1 MRGEALV
8 VFIVDSL
15 DFVFSNLNFNVLDSS
30 IYVYGGVSLM
40 VERRIVDPIVRVQF
54 SGAVPFFQNLF
65 KSENWRLIEW
75 KQ

>member
-1 MRGEALV
+1 VLV
-8 VFIVDSL
+8 VFIVCSSESI
-15 DFVFSNLNFNVLDSS
+15 FSNLKFNCRESS
-30 IYVYGGVSLM
+30 MFYGGVSLM

-65 KSENWRLIEW
+65 KSENWRLIRW

>member
-30 IYVYGGVSLM
+30 IYGGASLM